1 VAHRL
6 AAPPAAV
13 WAALGAIYVI
23 WGATYLGMEIAIE
36 TLPPFLMASLRFLL
50 AGAILFA
57 IFRPRERPTRRQW
70 LSAAIVG
77 AFLLVGGNAMVA
89 VAQQRIDTGVAAL
102 IVATVPLFLALG
114 DFAATGR
121 RLAPQ
126 AVLGIVVGFA
136 GIALL
141 VHPGGDIDL
150 FGAFICLL
158 APLSWAI
165 GSLYARTAQL
175 PSNLL
180 LGSGMEMLAG
190 GALLLGVGYASGERL
205 HVTEVSARSWIA
217 LAFLVV
223 FGSNRRPRWTA
234 ARVARGSRPG
244 ERSWPG
250 VGSGRS
256 PRPPSRRTRSR
267 RASGSLRVC
276 RPDRRL
282 LPARRTSVAPRGHR
296 RGHERSSGH
305 EARGTPGRRRQRG
318 RP

>member
-1 VAHRL
+1 
-6 AAPPAAV
+6 
-13 WAALGAIYVI
+13 
-23 WGATYLGMEIAIE
+23 MEIAIE
-36 TLPPFLMASLRFLL
+36 TLPPFLMASLRFLV

-165 GSLYARTAQL
+165 GSLYARNAQL

-205 HVTEVSARSWIA
+205 HVSEVSARSWIA

-223 FGSNRRPRWTA
+223 FGSI
-234 ARVARGSRPG
+234 VAYS
-244 ERSWPG
+244 SYVW
-250 VGSGRS
+250 
-256 PRPPSRRTRSR
+256 
-267 RASGSLRVC
+267 
-276 RPDRRL
+276 L
-282 LPARRTSVAPRGHR
+282 LKVAPTELVGTYAFVNPVIAVLL
-296 RGHERSSGH
+296 GALFLN
-305 EARGTPGRRRQRG
+305 EAITAWVLLAGAAIIVSIALIVRAQTATKPASQAESELPELEEEGATLAA
-318 RP
+318 

>member
-6 AAPPAAV
+6 AAPQAAV

-36 TLPPFLMASLRFLL
+36 TLPPFLMASLRFLI

-57 IFRPRERPTRRQW
+57 IFRPRERPTGRQW

-102 IVATVPLFLALG
+102 IVATVPLWLAMG

-158 APLSWAI
+158 APLSWAV
-165 GSLYARTAQL
+165 GSLYARNAKL

-190 GALLLGVGYASGERL
+190 GALLAAVGYASGERL
-205 HVTEVSARSWIA
+205 HVSEVSARSWVA

-223 FGSNRRPRWTA
+223 FGSI
-234 ARVARGSRPG
+234 VAYS
-244 ERSWPG
+244 SYVW
-250 VGSGRS
+250 
-256 PRPPSRRTRSR
+256 
-267 RASGSLRVC
+267 
-276 RPDRRL
+276 L
-282 LPARRTSVAPRGHR
+282 LKVAPTELVGTYAYVNPVIAVLL
-296 RGHERSSGH
+296 GALFLN
-305 EARGTPGRRRQRG
+305 EAVTAWVLLAGAAIVVSVVLIVRAQTAPQAESEAQELEEEGARLAA
-318 RP
+318 

>member
-6 AAPPAAV
+6 TAPTAAV

-36 TLPPFLMASLRFLL
+36 TLPPFLMASLRFLI

-57 IFRPRERPTRRQW
+57 IFRPRERPTGRQW

-102 IVATVPLFLALG
+102 IVATVPLWLAIG

-150 FGAFICLL
+150 FGAFVCLL
-158 APLSWAI
+158 APLSWAV
-165 GSLYARTAQL
+165 GSLYARNAKL

-190 GALLLGVGYASGERL
+190 GALLALVGYASGERL
-205 HVTEVSARSWIA
+205 HVGEVSARSWIA
-217 LAFLVV
+217 LGFLVV
-223 FGSNRRPRWTA
+223 FGSI
-234 ARVARGSRPG
+234 VAYS
-244 ERSWPG
+244 SYVW
-250 VGSGRS
+250 
-256 PRPPSRRTRSR
+256 
-267 RASGSLRVC
+267 
-276 RPDRRL
+276 L
-282 LPARRTSVAPRGHR
+282 LQVAPTELVGTYAYVNPVIAVLLGALVLDESITAWVLLAGAAIVVSVVLIVRAQTAPKAESEPQELEEEG
-296 RGHERSSGH
+296 
-305 EARGTPGRRRQRG
+305 ARLAA
-318 RP
+318 

>member
-6 AAPPAAV
+6 AAPQAAV

-36 TLPPFLMASLRFLL
+36 TLPPFLMASLRFLI

-57 IFRPRERPTRRQW
+57 IFRPRERPTGRQW

-102 IVATVPLFLALG
+102 IVATVPLWLAIG

-158 APLSWAI
+158 APLSWAV
-165 GSLYARTAQL
+165 GSLYARNAKL

-190 GALLLGVGYASGERL
+190 GALLAAVGYASGERL
-205 HVTEVSARSWIA
+205 HVSEVSARSWVA

-223 FGSNRRPRWTA
+223 FGSI
-234 ARVARGSRPG
+234 VAYS
-244 ERSWPG
+244 SYVW
-250 VGSGRS
+250 
-256 PRPPSRRTRSR
+256 
-267 RASGSLRVC
+267 
-276 RPDRRL
+276 L
-282 LPARRTSVAPRGHR
+282 LKVAPTELVGTYAYVNPVIAVLL
-296 RGHERSSGH
+296 GALFLN
-305 EARGTPGRRRQRG
+305 EAITAWVLLAGAAIVVSVVLIVRAQTAPQAESEAQELEEEGARLAA
-318 RP
+318 

>member
-6 AAPPAAV
+6 AAPSAAV

-36 TLPPFLMASLRFLL
+36 TLPPFLMASLRFLV

-165 GSLYARTAQL
+165 GSLYARNAPL

-190 GALLLGVGYASGERL
+190 GALLAGVGYASGERL
-205 HVTEVSARSWIA
+205 HVGEVSARSWIA

-223 FGSNRRPRWTA
+223 FGSIVAYSSYVWLLKVAPTELVGTYAYVNPVIAVLLGSVFLNEAITA
-234 ARVARGSRPG
+234 WV
-244 ERSWPG
+244 
-250 VGSGRS
+250 
-256 PRPPSRRTRSR
+256 
-267 RASGSLRVC
+267 
-276 RPDRRL
+276 L
-282 LPARRTSVAPRGHR
+282 LAGAAIVVSVALIVRAQTAPKTA
-296 RGHERSSGH
+296 S
-305 EARGTPGRRRQRG
+305 EAESELSELEEEGATLAA
-318 RP
+318 

>member
-6 AAPPAAV
+6 AAPQAAV

-23 WGATYLGMEIAIE
+23 WGATYLGMEIAVE
-36 TLPPFLMASLRFLL
+36 TLPPFLMSSLRFVV

-57 IFRPRERPTRRQW
+57 IFRPRERPTGRQW

-102 IVATVPLFLALG
+102 IVATVPLWLAIG

-121 RLAPQ
+121 RLAPT

-136 GIALL
+136 GIAVL

-158 APLSWAI
+158 APLSWAV
-165 GSLYARTAQL
+165 GSLYARNAKL

-190 GALLLGVGYASGERL
+190 GALLAIVGYASGERL
-205 HVTEVSARSWIA
+205 HAGEVSARSWIA
-217 LAFLVV
+217 LGFLVV
-223 FGSNRRPRWTA
+223 FGSI
-234 ARVARGSRPG
+234 VAYS
-244 ERSWPG
+244 SYVW
-250 VGSGRS
+250 
-256 PRPPSRRTRSR
+256 
-267 RASGSLRVC
+267 
-276 RPDRRL
+276 L
-282 LPARRTSVAPRGHR
+282 LKVAPT
-296 RGHERSSGH
+296 ELV
-305 EARGTPGRRRQRG
+305 GTYAYVNPVIAVLLGALVLDESITAWVLLAGAAIVVSVVLIVRAQTAPKAESEPLELEEEG
-318 RP
+318 ATLAA

>member
-205 HVTEVSARSWIA
+205 HVSEVSARSWIA

-223 FGSNRRPRWTA
+223 FGSIVAYSSYVWLLKVAPTELVGTYAYVNPVIAVLLGAVFLNEAITPWVLLAGA
-234 ARVARGSRPG
+234 AIV
-244 ERSWPG
+244 
-250 VGSGRS
+250 V
-256 PRPPSRRTRSR
+256 
-267 RASGSLRVC
+267 
-276 RPDRRL
+276 
-282 LPARRTSVAPRGHR
+282 SVALIVRAQTAPKPAA
-296 RGHERSSGH
+296 
-305 EARGTPGRRRQRG
+305 EAESELEELDEEGATLAA
-318 RP
+318 